1 MYVPWSI
8 KKKQI
13 TQQKKV
19 LKENKQQNQK
29 TNEIFFLKTTNPKDK
44 EV

>member
-8 KKKQI
+8 MKKQI
-13 TQQKKV
+13 TQQKRV

-29 TNEIFFLKTTNPKDK
+29 TNEIIF
-44 EV
+44 

>member
-1 MYVPWSI
+1 MEY
-8 KKKQI
+8 KEKQI
-13 TQQKKV
+13 TQQKRV
-19 LKENKQQNQK
+19 LKKKQQNQK